1 MKQKPNSIISI
12 LLVLFFTAV
21 SVQQSDAIPAF
32 ARKYQISCQVCHS
45 PAPRLK
51 PFGDTFAS
59 DGYRLTEYESP
70 RYFIQ
75 AGDDKLSLFREF
87 PIAARFDGITSVDFG
102 GSKRINFGA
111 PFILKLMSGGELSDK
126 LSYYF
131 YFLMSEAG
139 EMVGIEDAF
148 IMYRDLLGTGI
159 NVYAGQFQV
168 CDPLY
173 KRENRLTI
181 EDVRIITTTPGNST
195 SRLTYDRGFMF
206 DYEIP
211 KLKTQFIAEIVNG
224 SGIGPAGDELL
235 FDKDKYKNF
244 MGKIS
249 QPIGKYLD
257 LGFFGYSGKEI
268 INEFPDII
276 NNRINIFGPSINLD
290 FNEKLMISIQY
301 AKRIDSDVFN
311 EDDNSSYQDVSTQ
324 GAFAEVIY
332 NPKGDMS
339 KWYFTGLLNWVDSD
353 LDDLDYKS
361 ATLHTGFNARR
372 NVRLFSEFSW
382 IDAEEKYAK
391 LSLGFMS
398 AF

>member
-1 MKQKPNSIISI
+1 MKQKTNSFNSL
-12 LLVLFFTAV
+12 LLVVIILSV
-21 SVQQSDAIPAF
+21 SVQQADAIPAF

-51 PFGDTFAS
+51 PFGDTFAA

-75 AGDDKLSLFREF
+75 AGDDRLSLFREL
-87 PIAARFDGITSVDFG
+87 PIAVRFDGITSIDFG
-102 GSKRINFGA
+102 GSKRVNFGA
-111 PFILKLMSGGELSDK
+111 PFIMKIMSGGELSEK

-139 EMVGIEDAF
+139 EMVGVEDAF
-148 IMYRDLLGTGI
+148 IMYRDLFGTGVSI
-159 NVYAGQFQV
+159 YAGQFQV
-168 CDPLY
+168 CDPIY

-181 EDVRIITTTPGNST
+181 EDVRIITTTPGNSA
-195 SRLTYDRGFMF
+195 SGLTYDRGFMF

-211 KLKTQFIAEIVNG
+211 KLKTHFVAEILNG
-224 SGIGPAGDELL
+224 SGIGPAGNNLM

-244 MGKIS
+244 MGRIS
-249 QPIGKYLD
+249 QPIGTFLD
-257 LGFFGYSGKEI
+257 LGIFGYSGKEI
-268 INEFPDII
+268 INEVPELI
-276 NNRINIFGPSINLD
+276 NNRITIFGPSINLD
-290 FNEKLMISIQY
+290 FNEKLIIRLQY

-311 EDDNSSYQDVSTQ
+311 EADNSSYQDISTQ
-324 GAFAEVIY
+324 GAYAEAIL

-353 LDDLDYKS
+353 LNDLDYKS
-361 ATLHTGFNARR
+361 ATFHTGFNARR
-372 NVRLFSEFSW
+372 NVRLFSELSW
-382 IDAEEKYAK
+382 IAAEEKYAK

>member
-1 MKQKPNSIISI
+1 MKQITSSFIPKF
-12 LLVLFFTAV
+12 LVAFFLTFIFHPA
-21 SVQQSDAIPAF
+21 DAIPAF

-59 DGYRLTEYESP
+59 AGYRLTEYESP
-70 RYFIQ
+70 RYFIP

-87 PIAARFDGITSVDFG
+87 PIAARFDGITSIDFRG
-102 GSKRINFGA
+102 GKKVNFGA
-111 PFILKLMSGGELSDK
+111 PFILKLMSGGELSEK

-148 IMYRDLLGTGI
+148 IMYRDLLGSGI

-168 CDPLY
+168 CDPIY

-181 EDVRIITTTPGNST
+181 EDVRIITTKPGNST
-195 SRLTYDRGFMF
+195 SGLTYDRGFMF

-211 KLKTQFIAEIVNG
+211 DLKTQIIAEILNG
-224 SGIGPAGDELL
+224 SGIGPAGEELM
-235 FDKDKYKNF
+235 FDRDKYKNV

-249 QPIGKYLD
+249 QPIGEYLD
-257 LGFFGYSGKEI
+257 LGFFGYTGKEI
-268 INEFPDII
+268 INELPGVL
-276 NNRINIFGPSINLD
+276 NRVNIFGPGINLD
-290 FNEKLMISIQY
+290 FNEKLMINLQY
-301 AKRIDSDVFN
+301 AKRIDSDVFI
-311 EDDNSSYQDVSTQ
+311 EESNSSFQDVSTQ
-324 GAFAEVIY
+324 GAFAEIIY

-339 KWYFTGLLNWVDSD
+339 NWYFTGLLNWVDSD
-353 LDDLDYKS
+353 LNDLDYKS
-361 ATLHTGFNARR
+361 ATLHIGYIARR

-382 IDAEEKYAK
+382 IASEEKYGK
-391 LSLGFMS
+391 LSVGFMS